1 MIRYFLWFLLI
12 FFLLAGVGVYG
23 VGRGWFGDR
32 QDAGQITSRSLPVEA
47 VNDRDS
53 RQRSATHGLTGLPD
67 EVDPDSAD
75 TKQILFGD
83 LHVHTTFSLDAFMIS
98 LPLFQGEGVHPPA
111 DACDFA
117 RFCAELDFW
126 SINDHAE
133 GLTPYQWAEMKETVR
148 QCNAVAGD
156 PENPDMVTFLG
167 WEWTQKGDTPEDH
180 YGHKNVVLR
189 DTAED
194 AVPNRPI
201 ASKPKL
207 FPSVGVDP
215 TSFPFRVLL
224 AGAAPGGKGRRPYLD
239 AARFMQDRQDV
250 ADCPSGVPV
259 RDLPK
264 DCLESAPTP
273 GELFEK
279 LDDWGFPYLVIP
291 HGNTWG
297 FYTPPGSSWD
307 KQLAQHEDPDRDEFL
322 VEVFSGHGSC
332 EEYRDWRAVELDE
345 NGKEICPEPVPNYL
359 PSCWRAGE
367 IIRERCAAAGES
379 DEECDQRAREARQ
392 NYVEAGAEGHVTVP
406 AAETEDW
413 LDSGQ
418 CMDCYMP
425 AFNYRPALSS
435 QYALAITNFDDPER
449 PKRFK
454 FGFLA
459 SSDNHTARPGT
470 GYKEINRREMTD
482 TGLAQIGDHIPS
494 KATPEPRSVP
504 SGPDVPR
511 MPEFERFASFFGT
524 GGLVAVH
531 SAGRAMQSIWE
542 ALERKEVYG
551 TSGDRILLWFDLV
564 TDSDEEGQVRTF
576 PMGSQIVSAENPEF
590 RVRAVG
596 AFHQKPGC
604 PEYSTSALSPERLH
618 HLCRGECYNPSDER
632 RLITRIEVVRIRP
645 QSEPDEP
652 VADLIEDPWR
662 VFPCEADPV
671 GCDLRFRDPDF
682 ATTGRD
688 TVYYVRAIQEP
699 TPTVNAGQL
708 RCEYDAEGRCV
719 SVTPCFANDKTDYED
734 DCLVEAEERAWSS
747 PIFLNFGE
755 EGGPQLQA
763 RVTSQ

>member
-1 MIRYFLWFLLI
+1 MIRRILLFLFLFLL
-12 FFLLAGVGVYG
+12 LVGVAVYG
-23 VGRGWFGDR
+23 IGRGWFGAR
-32 QDAGQITSRSLPVEA
+32 QDAGEVTARSIPAEA
-47 VNDRDS
+47 VEGRGS
-53 RQRSATHGLTGLPD
+53 LQRSAMKAPTSSGDPADPGVPD
-67 EVDPDSAD
+67 A
-75 TKQILFGD
+75 KQILFGD

-194 AVPNRPI
+194 AVPRRPI
-201 ASKPKL
+201 ASRPNL
-207 FPSVGVDP
+207 FPSMGADP

-224 AGAAPGGKGRRPYLD
+224 VGAAPGGKGRRPYLD
-239 AARFMQDRQDV
+239 AARFMQDRQDL

-259 RDLPK
+259 RDLPG

-322 VEVFSGHGSC
+322 VEVFSGHGNC
-332 EEYRDWRAVELDE
+332 EEYRDWRAVEIDE
-345 NGKEICPEPVPNYL
+345 EGRQSCPEPAPNYL

-379 DEECDQRAREARQ
+379 AEECELRAREARQ
-392 NYVEAGAEGHVTVP
+392 NYVEAGAEGQVTVP
-406 AAETEDW
+406 AAKTEDW

-418 CMDCYMP
+418 CTDCYMP
-425 AFNYRPALSS
+425 AFNYRPGGSS
-435 QYALAITNFDDPER
+435 QYALAITNFDDPDR

-482 TGLAQIGDHIPS
+482 AGLAQIGDYIPN

-511 MPEFERFASFFGT
+511 VPEFERFASFFGT

-531 SAGRAMQSIWE
+531 SSGRARQSIWE

-564 TDSDEEGQVRTF
+564 TGSDEEGRERTS
-576 PMGSQIVSAENPEF
+576 PMGSQVLSADNPEF

-596 AFHQKPGC
+596 AFRQKPGC

-645 QSEPDEP
+645 QSKPGEP
-652 VADLIEDPWR
+652 VAGLIEDPWR
-662 VFPCEADPV
+662 VLACEPDPA
-671 GCDLRFRDPDF
+671 GCDAGFTDPDF
-682 ATTGRD
+682 ATAGRD

-708 RCEYDAEGRCV
+708 RYEYDAEGQCV

-734 DCLVEAEERAWSS
+734 DCLTDAEERAWSS
-747 PIFLNFGE
+747 PIFLNFKE
-755 EGGPQLQA
+755 EGGPQPQV

>member
-1 MIRYFLWFLLI
+1 MIRYVLWFLLI
-12 FFLLAGVGVYG
+12 LFVLVGVGVYG

-32 QDAGQITSRSLPVEA
+32 QDAGQITSRSLPAEA
-47 VNDRDS
+47 MNDRDS
-53 RQRSATHGLTGLPD
+53 RQRVALHEFERVPGAT
-67 EVDPDSAD
+67 DPVGAD
-75 TKQILFGD
+75 VKQILFGD

-167 WEWTQKGDTPEDH
+167 WEWTQKGDTPEEH
-180 YGHKNVVLR
+180 YGHKNVILR

-194 AVPNRPI
+194 SVPRRPI
-201 ASKPKL
+201 ASKPNL

-215 TSFPFRVLL
+215 TSFPFRLL
-224 AGAAPGGKGRRPYLD
+224 LVGAAPGGKGRQPYLD
-239 AARFMQDRQDV
+239 SARYLQDRQDA

-259 RDLPK
+259 RDLPE

-291 HGNTWG
+291 HGNAWG

-307 KQLAQHEDPDRDEFL
+307 KQLADHENPDRDEFL
-322 VEVFSGHGSC
+322 VEVFSGHGNS
-332 EEYRDWRAVELDE
+332 EEYRDWRAVVIDE
-345 NGKEICPEPVPNYL
+345 EGRESCPEPVSNYL

-379 DEECDQRAREARQ
+379 PEECDRRAREARQ
-392 NYVEAGAEGHVTVP
+392 NYVDAGAEGQVTVP
-406 AAETEDW
+406 AAKTEDW

-418 CMDCYMP
+418 CTDCYMP
-425 AFNYRPALSS
+425 AFNYRPGGSS

-482 TGLAQIGDHIPS
+482 AGLSQLGDHIPN
-494 KATPEPRSVP
+494 KATPDPRSVP
-504 SGPDVPR
+504 IGPDVPR
-511 MPEFERFASFFGT
+511 VPEFERFASFFGT

-531 SAGRAMQSIWE
+531 STGRNRQSIWE

-551 TSGDRILLWFDLV
+551 TSGDRMLLWFDLV
-564 TDSDEEGQVRTF
+564 TGSEGEGQVRAF
-576 PMGSQIVSAENPEF
+576 PMGSQVVSEENPSF
-590 RVRAVG
+590 HVRAVG
-596 AFHQKPGC
+596 AFRQEPGC

-645 QSEPDEP
+645 QSEPGEP

-662 VFPCEADPV
+662 VFPCEPDRA
-671 GCDLRFRDPDF
+671 GCDLRFSDPDF
-682 ATTGRD
+682 VTTGRD

-699 TPTVNAGQL
+699 RPTVNAGQL
-708 RCEYDAEGRCV
+708 RCEYDTEGRCV
-719 SVTPCFANDKTDYED
+719 SVTPCFGNDKTDYED
-734 DCLVEAEERAWSS
+734 DCLTEAEERAWSS
-747 PIFLNFGE
+747 PIFLNYKE
-755 EGGPQLQA
+755 QGGPQLQV

>member
-1 MIRYFLWFLLI
+1 MIRKILLVLVL
-12 FFLLAGVGVYG
+12 FFLLVGVVVYG
-23 VGRGWFGDR
+23 IGRGWFGAR
-32 QDAGQITSRSLPVEA
+32 QDAGEVTARSIPPEVL
-47 VNDRDS
+47 NDRDA
-53 RQRSATHGLTGLPD
+53 RQRSALNALTRLPR
-67 EVDPDSAD
+67 DPIQGTTEA
-75 TKQILFGD
+75 KQILFGD

-133 GLTPYQWAEMKETVR
+133 GLTPYQWTEMRETVR

-167 WEWTQKGDTPEDH
+167 WEWTQKGDTPEEH
-180 YGHKNVVLR
+180 YGHKNVILR

-194 AVPNRPI
+194 AVPRRPI
-201 ASKPKL
+201 ASRPNL

-215 TSFPFRVLL
+215 TSFPFRLL
-224 AGAAPGGKGRRPYLD
+224 LVGAAPGGKGRRPYLD
-239 AARFMQDRQDV
+239 SARYLQDRQDV

-259 RDLPK
+259 RDLPE

-322 VEVFSGHGSC
+322 VEVFSGHGNC

-345 NGKEICPEPVPNYL
+345 KGKEICPEPVSNYL

-379 DEECDQRAREARQ
+379 AEECDRRAREARQ

-406 AAETEDW
+406 AAKTEDW

-418 CMDCYMP
+418 CTDCYMP
-425 AFNYRPALSS
+425 AFHHRPALSS

-504 SGPDVPR
+504 VGPKVPR
-511 MPEFERFASFFGT
+511 MPEFERFGSFFGT

-531 SAGRAMQSIWE
+531 STGRNRQSIWD

-564 TDSDEEGQVRTF
+564 TGSEGAGQMQAF
-576 PMGSQIVSAENPEF
+576 PMGSQILSAENPEF

-596 AFHQKPGC
+596 SFHQKPGC

-645 QSEPDEP
+645 QSKPGEP

-662 VFPCEADPV
+662 VLSCESDPA
-671 GCDLRFRDPDF
+671 GCDLRFTDPEF
-682 ATTGRD
+682 ATSGRD

-699 TPTVNAGQL
+699 TPTVNGGQL
-708 RCEYDAEGRCV
+708 RCEYDEAGRCV
-719 SVTPCFANDKTDYED
+719 SVTPCFGNDKTEYED

-747 PIFLNFGE
+747 PIFLNFRE

>member
-12 FFLLAGVGVYG
+12 LFLLAGLGVYG

-32 QDAGQITSRSLPVEA
+32 QDAGQITRRSLPVEA
-47 VNDRDS
+47 VRDRDS
-53 RQRSATHGLTGLPD
+53 RQRSASHELTGLPG
-67 EVDPDSAD
+67 EADPGAAAAR
-75 TKQILFGD
+75 QILFGD

-133 GLTPYQWAEMKETVR
+133 GLTPYQWTEMKETVR

-167 WEWTQKGDTPEDH
+167 WEWTQKGDTPEEH
-180 YGHKNVVLR
+180 YGHKNVILR

-194 AVPNRPI
+194 AVPRRPI
-201 ASKPKL
+201 ASRPNL

-215 TSFPFRVLL
+215 TSFPFRLL
-224 AGAAPGGKGRRPYLD
+224 LVGAAPGGKGRRPYLD
-239 AARFMQDRQDV
+239 SARYLQDRQDV
-250 ADCPSGVPV
+250 ADCPSGLPV
-259 RDLPK
+259 RDLPE

-322 VEVFSGHGSC
+322 VEVFSGHGNC

-379 DEECDQRAREARQ
+379 AEECDRRAREARQ

-406 AAETEDW
+406 AAKTEDW

-418 CMDCYMP
+418 CTDCYMP

-482 TGLAQIGDHIPS
+482 TGLAQIGDHIP
-494 KATPEPRSVP
+494 KQGHPGTPFRSCRSRSPPR
-504 SGPDVPR
+504 
-511 MPEFERFASFFGT
+511 A
-524 GGLVAVH
+524 
-531 SAGRAMQSIWE
+531 
-542 ALERKEVYG
+542 
-551 TSGDRILLWFDLV
+551 
-564 TDSDEEGQVRTF
+564 
-576 PMGSQIVSAENPEF
+576 
-590 RVRAVG
+590 
-596 AFHQKPGC
+596 
-604 PEYSTSALSPERLH
+604 
-618 HLCRGECYNPSDER
+618 
-632 RLITRIEVVRIRP
+632 
-645 QSEPDEP
+645 
-652 VADLIEDPWR
+652 
-662 VFPCEADPV
+662 
-671 GCDLRFRDPDF
+671 
-682 ATTGRD
+682 
-688 TVYYVRAIQEP
+688 
-699 TPTVNAGQL
+699 
-708 RCEYDAEGRCV
+708 
-719 SVTPCFANDKTDYED
+719 
-734 DCLVEAEERAWSS
+734 
-747 PIFLNFGE
+747 
-755 EGGPQLQA
+755 
-763 RVTSQ
+763 